1 MENIYFYSQA
11 EKVLDDIINNCY
23 SNSNSIFILCDTHTH
38 TLCMPV
44 LLSHFPAL
52 EQAPVIVIPA
62 GETHKNIDACTY
74 IWQQLLQKQADI
86 HSLLLC
92 LGGGMVC
99 DIGGFTAATYK
110 RGIRHVLIPTTLMAQ
125 VDAAIG
131 GKTGI
136 NFLQAKNQIGIHAPS
151 TATCLLPYFM
161 DSLPEQEVLSGYAEM
176 LKHGLIADSCYW
188 QQLISI
194 PDTSHITHAD
204 YIKQSVHIKN
214 QICQAD
220 PYDREERRKLNFGH
234 TIGHA
239 IEAYALQHN
248 TPLTHG
254 HAVALGCI
262 AECYISALKGYM
274 LLTDVHHI
282 KQVFRQWYPAPAIPE
297 QQYDNIIQLMQYDK
311 KRQHTH
317 LNCSLL
323 KGIGECIVNQQINQ
337 EEITE
342 ALRYCLG

>member
-1 MENIYFYSQA
+1 MENIYFNSQA

-23 SNSNSIFILCDTHTH
+23 SNNSSIFLLCDTHTYR
-38 TLCMPV
+38 LCLPV
-44 LLSHFPAL
+44 LLSHFSAL
-52 EQAPVIVIPA
+52 RQAPVIVISA
-62 GETHKNIDACTY
+62 GETHKNIDTCTH

-110 RGIRHVLIPTTLMAQ
+110 RGMRHVLIPTTLMAQ

-136 NFLQAKNQIGIHAPS
+136 NFMQAKNQIGIHAPS
-151 TATCLLPYFM
+151 TATCILPYFM
-161 DSLPEQEVLSGYAEM
+161 NSLPEQELLSGYAEM
-176 LKHGLIADSCYW
+176 LKHGLIADADYW

-194 PDTSHITHAD
+194 PDISHITHTLF
-204 YIKQSVHIKN
+204 IQQSVHIKT
-214 QICQAD
+214 QICLTD
-220 PYDREERRKLNFGH
+220 PYDKGERRKLNFGH

-239 IEAYALQHN
+239 LETYALQHN
-248 TPLTHG
+248 IPLSHG

-262 AECYISALKGYM
+262 AECHISALKRYM
-274 LLTDVHHI
+274 NMYDVLHI
-282 KQVFRQWYPAPAIPE
+282 KQVFRQWYTAPDIPE
-297 QQYDNIIQLMQYDK
+297 QHYDNIIQLMQYDK
-311 KRQHTH
+311 KRQNTH

-323 KGIGECIVNQQINQ
+323 KKIGECIVNQQISKN
-337 EEITE
+337 EIVE
-342 ALRYCLG
+342 ALHYCFC